1 MSAAGKTDDLDIEK
15 NSRKSFYE
23 NLAKGVEQ
31 QTPLSYEGEKDV
43 LNQIEALEKEAY
55 NQKDIRKKLEISKRL
70 IHMKA
75 ELELKK
81 IKIANKLVKK
91 HILAVVKET
100 SIKTGVYNIEE
111 EK

>member
-1 MSAAGKTDDLDIEK
+1 MTAAGKVDPLEAEK
-15 NSRKSFYE
+15 SSRMNFYE

-31 QTPLSYEGEKDV
+31 APLSYEGEKDV
-43 LNQIEALEKEAY
+43 LNQIDSLEKEAY
-55 NQKDIRKKLEISKRL
+55 DQKDVRKKLEISRRL
-70 IHMKA
+70 IQMKA

-91 HILAVVKET
+91 HILDIVKET
-100 SIKTGVYNIEE
+100 SIKQGVYNTEE